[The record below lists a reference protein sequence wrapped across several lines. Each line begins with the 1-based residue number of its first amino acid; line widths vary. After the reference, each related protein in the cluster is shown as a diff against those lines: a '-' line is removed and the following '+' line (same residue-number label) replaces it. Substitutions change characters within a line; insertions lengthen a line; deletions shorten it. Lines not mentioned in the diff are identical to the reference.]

1 MFDIGFPELLVV
13 GIVALLVIGP
23 DKLPETVRTIALWV
37 GRIRRALSDIKSEIE
52 DEIGADEIRRQLH
65 NESIMKEINKTRN
78 QIGGMVKDAE
88 AELSDIKEST
98 LPSAR
103 NLASANEQQTTPA
116 PEAEATQESANQ
128 PEEDDGR
135 KQSES
140 GR

>member
-37 GRIRRALSDIKSEIE
+37 GRIRRTLSDIKSEIE
-52 DEIGADEIRRQLH
+52 NEIGADEIRRQLH
-65 NESIMKEINKTRN
+65 NESIMKEINKTKSQVN
-78 QIGGMVKDAE
+78 DIIKDAE
-88 AELSDIKEST
+88 GDLSNIKDST
-98 LPSAR
+98 LPSAMNR
-103 NLASANEQQTTPA
+103 ASASEQQPA
-116 PEAEATQESANQ
+116 PTAETTRDDSGNQ